1 MREVPASGRPRSL
14 MWMAPALV
22 LALLAAAWTGLWF
35 YAARRADAT
44 VAAWIEREAHAGRV
58 YACASRSVG
67 GYPFRIEMRCNEP
80 RAELRLRS
88 EPVLLRAREMLAVA
102 QIYQPDLVIAEISG
116 PMTIGAGSTGDYVAD
131 WKLLQASVRGL
142 PRAAE
147 RISVVLDEPVLRAA
161 DMPADRSIAN
171 AKRAELHVRQA
182 PGPAAGAPPVFE
194 LGARLTTAVL
204 GGVPVLAQRPFEA
217 EAEAVLRGIADL
229 SSKPLPERL
238 REWQAG
244 GGRLELTRARLQQ
257 ADALAVAR
265 GELGLTPQG
274 RLDGT
279 VALTMAGLD
288 QLVVA
293 LFGGQGRTQAGLLA
307 GLSLLSRAELEG
319 KRALAVPLRFRDGAA
334 YLGPVPLGQV
344 GPLF

>member
-1 MREVPASGRPRSL
+1 MREASAGRGRRSL
-14 MWMAPALV
+14 IWIPLALV
-22 LALLAAAWTGLWF
+22 LLLAGAWTGLWF
-35 YAARRADAT
+35 YAAHRAEAT
-44 VAAWIEREAHAGRV
+44 VATWIEREAQAGRI
-58 YACASRSVG
+58 YTCASRSVR
-67 GYPFRIEMRCNEP
+67 GYPFRIEMRCSEP
-80 RAELRLRS
+80 RAEVRLRS
-88 EPVLLRAREMLAVA
+88 EPAVFQAREMLAVA
-102 QIYQPDLVIAEISG
+102 QIYQPDRVIAEISG
-116 PMTIGAGSTGDYVAD
+116 PMTIRAATTGDYVAD

-147 RISVVLDEPVLRAA
+147 RISLVFDEPVLRAA
-161 DMPADRSIAN
+161 DMPADRSIAS

-182 PGPAAGAPPVFE
+182 PGPDGAAPVFE
-194 LGARLTTAVL
+194 LSARLATAVL
-204 GGVPVLAQRPFEA
+204 GGIPALAQRPFEA
-217 EAEAVLRGIADL
+217 EADAILRGITDL

-238 REWQAG
+238 REWQAA
-244 GGRLELTRARLQQ
+244 GGRIELTRARVQQ

-279 VALTMAGLD
+279 IALTMAGLD
-288 QLVVA
+288 QVMAA

-319 KRALAVPLRFRDGAA
+319 KRALAVPLRFRDGTAL
-334 YLGPVPLGQV
+334 LGPVPLGQI